1 MPPEPKRDPVEGPGV
16 LDRLSPPVS
25 RETRGRLEHYV
36 ALLRSWQRIKNL
48 VGPGTLDA
56 VWTRHV
62 LDSAAVIDA
71 VPEARRFVDLGSGA
85 GFPGLVI
92 AILLARTPG
101 AHVTLVESNSR
112 KASFLRT
119 VARETD
125 APVTVYP
132 DRIEDAVPKLLARGE
147 PIDVVTA
154 RALAP
159 LDRLLQLAG
168 PLLARGAV
176 GVFHKGRELEAEVAA
191 ARDHWRFDLVEHP
204 SSTDPSARLVAVRNV
219 GRLAGAPGDQG

>member
-1 MPPEPKRDPVEGPGV
+1 MRPEPGRDPGEGPAV

-25 RETRGRLEHYV
+25 RETRARLEHYV
-36 ALLRSWQRIKNL
+36 TLLKSWQRIKNL
-48 VGPGTLDA
+48 VGPGTLDT
-56 VWTRHV
+56 VWTRHI
-62 LDSAAVIDA
+62 LDSAAVLDV

-85 GFPGLVI
+85 GFPGLVV
-92 AILLARTPG
+92 AILLAETPG
-101 AHVTLVESNSR
+101 AHVDLVESNSR

-119 VARETD
+119 VARETG
-125 APVTVYP
+125 APVTVHP
-132 DRIEDAVPKLLARGE
+132 DRIEDAVPKLAAGAA

-159 LDRLLQLAG
+159 LERLLQLAG

-176 GVFHKGRELEAEVAA
+176 GIFHKGRELAAEVAA

-204 SSTDPSARLVAVRNV
+204 SSTDPSARLVAIRNV
-219 GRLAGAPGDQG
+219 GRLAGTPGDQG